1 MSDTKPFVQKLYT
14 MVDDPSTSDIIGWTD
29 DGAAFEVLKLEPF
42 TQGQL
47 PTYFKHG
54 NLSSFV
60 RQLNTYGFSKVD
72 ANAWVFSHPDF
83 VRGGGDRLGRI
94 QRKSSHRPAAAAA
107 SDELPMPDDGMD
119 QLVPLTGGFA
129 DTSSSATGVQPAASA
144 AEVASMRR
152 RIELLNQEVSQARAQ
167 QADTRASIG
176 KIMEF
181 LSQMYREQR
190 RANAGMSAAAGVGSI
205 PTAPMLPQL
214 PAPPLPHAQPQR
226 PSSAERVVTEPD
238 APAGGGARRSKR
250 QRTETVK
257 FDADKPKPQQQPPPQ
272 AQHEEP
278 TPFLHLGG
286 GGPTLS
292 RQSSLGAQVASA
304 LPIDLRELALELA
317 GSTELQDRTLQDIRS
332 GGGGVSL
339 SRGNSIVNG
348 GGGGFVEIQ
357 DLGEASQGSGLGEVE
372 ENGGVPDDVDAYL
385 WDFIETSQDL
395 ATEAD
400 NNKAKA

>member
-14 MVDDPSTSDIIGWTD
+14 MVDDPSTSDIIGWTS

-94 QRKSSHRPAAAAA
+94 QRKSSHRPAAAA

-238 APAGGGARRSKR
+238 APAGGARRSKR

-257 FDADKPKPQQQPPPQ
+257 FDADKPKPQQPPPP
-272 AQHEEP
+272 AQHEEA
-278 TPFLHLGG
+278 TPFLHLG

-317 GSTELQDRTLQDIRS
+317 GSTELQDRTLHDIRS

-339 SRGNSIVNG
+339 SRGGSIVNG

>member
-1 MSDTKPFVQKLYT
+1 
-14 MVDDPSTSDIIGWTD
+14 
-29 DGAAFEVLKLEPF
+29 
-42 TQGQL
+42 
-47 PTYFKHG
+47 
-54 NLSSFV
+54 
-60 RQLNTYGFSKVD
+60 
-72 ANAWVFSHPDF
+72 
-83 VRGGGDRLGRI
+83 
-94 QRKSSHRPAAAAA
+94 
-107 SDELPMPDDGMD
+107 
-119 QLVPLTGGFA
+119 
-129 DTSSSATGVQPAASA
+129 
-144 AEVASMRR
+144 MRR

-238 APAGGGARRSKR
+238 APAGGARRSKR

-257 FDADKPKPQQQPPPQ
+257 FDADKPKPQPPPPP
-272 AQHEEP
+272 AQHEEA
-278 TPFLHLGG
+278 TPFLHLG

-317 GSTELQDRTLQDIRS
+317 GSTELQDRTLHDIRS
-332 GGGGVSL
+332 GVGGGVSL
-339 SRGNSIVNG
+339 SRGGSIVNG